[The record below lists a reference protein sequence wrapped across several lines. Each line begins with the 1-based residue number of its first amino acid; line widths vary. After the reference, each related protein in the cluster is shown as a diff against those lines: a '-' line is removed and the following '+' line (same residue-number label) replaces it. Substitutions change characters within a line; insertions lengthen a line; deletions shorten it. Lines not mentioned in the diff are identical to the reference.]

1 MIADRLRGKKEFL
14 LFIVLLTFYTYFIQ
28 EAGWSQN
35 ARLDLT
41 LSLARDQETHIDS
54 YHQNTEDKGRYSD
67 HYYSYSAPG
76 LSALGVG
83 VYYAMDRLQ
92 GLGRNI
98 EVQASAASTPITRYW
113 LYLLTAFTVA
123 GPSALLAVFLYRFL
137 KMLRGAT
144 ILPSLIVV
152 ACGLGTL
159 VLPFSTL
166 YYAHVTAALFAFAA
180 FYTVFMIRCG
190 REDRVNLSL
199 AGFLMGLAIV
209 TEYQTAL
216 IGLALFFYILAFR
229 ETRRAVARYLIGGLP
244 LIGGLAYYNYVRFGN
259 PLEFG
264 YEYHV
269 TWGRFFQ
276 SGVLGAFKL
285 SLSALW
291 AITFGA
297 KGLFIQSPVLL
308 LVPVGLGVMI
318 RDKTYRREALFF
330 IAVALLFLVFNAS
343 WVVPNPMG
351 GTSPG
356 PRRLIPILPF
366 VVVPLL
372 FLPRGLRWLFVPL
385 ALYSVGAM
393 ILITALNPQVSE
405 KIANPLMQYWWPSAW
420 KCPECY
426 IPTIGHVRWGWGSRE
441 SLLVPLGAL
450 GLGTLAGYIIYAMR
464 KKPVEDRSL
473 VLGTFVI
480 ILLIAYLALSSPI
493 DVLHP
498 RDIPWRVRTLAAGAV
513 GGRETSEVY
522 RVPTAYRIAGGF
534 GSDCEDFRSL
544 VLRSLAI

>member
-41 LSLARDQETHIDS
+41 LSLARDQEVHIDN
-54 YHQNTEDKGRYSD
+54 YHQNTEDKGRYGD

-83 VYYAMDRLQ
+83 VYHAIDRLQ
-92 GLGRNI
+92 GLGR
-98 EVQASAASTPITRYW
+98 EDLTQSSTSPTPITRYW

-123 GPSALLAVFLYRFL
+123 GPAALLAVFLYRFL

-144 ILPSLIVV
+144 ILPSLVV
-152 ACGLGTL
+152 MACGLGTL

-190 REDRVNLSL
+190 LENRVNLSL

-209 TEYQTAL
+209 TEYQTTL

-244 LIGGLAYYNYVRFGN
+244 LIAGLAYYNYVRFGN

-269 TWGRFFQ
+269 TWGRSFQ
-276 SGVLGAFKL
+276 PGVLGAFNL

-291 AITFGA
+291 AITFGP

-330 IAVALLFLVFNAS
+330 IAVALLFLVFDAS

-372 FLPRGLRWLFVPL
+372 FLPKGLRWLFVPL

-426 IPTIGHVRWGWGSRE
+426 IPTMGHVRWGWGSRE
-441 SLLVPLGAL
+441 SLLAPLGTL
-450 GLGTLAGYIIYAMR
+450 GLGGLAGYIIYTMR

-498 RDIPWRVRTLAAGAV
+498 LDIPWRIRTLAARAV
-513 GGRETSEVY
+513 GG
-522 RVPTAYRIAGGF
+522 
-534 GSDCEDFRSL
+534 
-544 VLRSLAI
+544 